1 MYLGSTSEQTPSESA
16 VTSEAVSEGEVVAG
30 VSRHKMRQ
38 TSKQAYD
45 YAEPVESASSISTPP
60 AIEDPFASDNLGDT
74 VIKFGDS
81 LQQVRSME
89 SSLTEGDATLVHSPA
104 EQQNVCYASLLCV

>member
-60 AIEDPFASDNLGDT
+60 AAEDPFASDNLGDT
-74 VIKFGDS
+74 VIKFGDVS
-81 LQQVRSME
+81 TSE
-89 SSLTEGDATLVHSPA
+89 IF
-104 EQQNVCYASLLCV
+104 CYIYGFTAVFEMYLFPSHFNR